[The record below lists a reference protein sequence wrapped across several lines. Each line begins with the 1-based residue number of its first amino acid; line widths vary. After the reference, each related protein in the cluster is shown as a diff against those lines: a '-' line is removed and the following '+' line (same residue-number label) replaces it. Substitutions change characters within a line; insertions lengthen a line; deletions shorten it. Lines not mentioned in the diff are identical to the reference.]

1 MPLLN
6 YQLFIFFRKF
16 FSFGQFA
23 QLESLG
29 FAQLDLIFH
38 IEHRFAAAVADMDVN
53 RAMLVAVKEK
63 LESVFLKNGRH
74 A

>member
-23 QLESLG
+23 EVEIVRLPGG
-29 FAQLDLIFH
+29 FLAINFPP
-38 IEHRFAAAVADMDVN
+38 
-53 RAMLVAVKEK
+53 
-63 LESVFLKNGRH
+63 
-74 A
+74 

>member
-23 QLESLG
+23 EPEALRL
-29 FAQLDLIFH
+29 AQFHFVFHVENKNSIF
-38 IEHRFAAAVADMDVN
+38 RSTSC
-53 RAMLVAVKEK
+53 LPSK
-63 LESVFLKNGRH
+63 
-74 A
+74 

>member
-23 QLESLG
+23 QLQSLG
-29 FAQLDLIFH
+29 LAQFNFAFH
-38 IEHRFAAAVADMDVN
+38 LEHRFAAAVADVDMN

-63 LESVFLKNGRH
+63 FESVLFKNGRH
-74 A
+74 D